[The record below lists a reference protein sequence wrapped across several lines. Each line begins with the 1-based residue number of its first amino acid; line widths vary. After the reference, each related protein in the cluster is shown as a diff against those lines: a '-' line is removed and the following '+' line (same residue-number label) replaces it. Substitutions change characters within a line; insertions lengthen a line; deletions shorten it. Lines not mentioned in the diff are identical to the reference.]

1 MPNDTVKQLTQ
12 IDLFTGLGRDD
23 LRAVAKLL
31 KQADYPAGHIVSR
44 QGEIGNILYFVK
56 SGDLRIQHVDPLGIE
71 KVVGQLGPGDYFG
84 QTSLLL
90 SEPRDATVTVINDA
104 TLLYL
109 NKDEFDQVLAN
120 RPALLEDLEMRPD
133 VARKRHARQLHF
145 KWQDEDEIIIV
156 SEHRHNA
163 LLVRNIALP
172 CFALLV
178 VMFLLV
184 YSWRTGA
191 IFVSLVSA
199 LLSLILL
206 VFIIY
211 LIADHRDDIYI
222 VTNKRV
228 VRRYR
233 TPLGPEA
240 SDIAPLRAI
249 QDVQEV
255 QVGLLAQWFDFGD
268 LIIETAGEREHL
280 AFREI
285 PDPEWVREAIF
296 EQKERTA
303 AGAKMQER
311 DAIYEDMQ
319 RYFEVQGVEEKA
331 PPPAPKPEEARSRL
345 SSLSTLV
352 QAPARIITYFLPPL
366 RYEQG
371 DTITW
376 RKHWIALIKPI
387 ALPTLLIIASTITAL
402 FLLWS
407 ASDSLGLVLVGYGIG
422 LVILLPWWLWRFDD
436 WQNDIYQVTA
446 TRIIDVERLPFYLR
460 EERREANLGM
470 IQNISLDVPSV
481 LGRILRYGSVTIETA
496 GAEAFTFDYVKNPND
511 VQAEIFRRMEAFQ
524 KRQSL
529 TAAES
534 HRRELLDWFAVYDQM
549 RRSSSPA
556 SQSPPSRQQET

>member
-1 MPNDTVKQLTQ
+1 MPNDSVKQLTQ
-12 IDLFTGLGRDD
+12 IDLFAGLDRDD
-23 LRAVAKLL
+23 LRAVAKSF
-31 KQADYPAGHIVSR
+31 KQVDYPAGHVVSR
-44 QGEIGNILYFVK
+44 QGEIGKTLYFVK
-56 SGDLRIQHVDPLGIE
+56 SGELRIQHVDPLGIE
-71 KVVGQLGPGDYFG
+71 QVVGQLGPGDYFG

-90 SEPRDATVTVINDA
+90 EEPRDATVTVADDA

-109 NKDEFDQVLAN
+109 DKDKFDQVLAN
-120 RPALLEDLEMRPD
+120 RPSLLENLDMRPE
-133 VARKRHARQLHF
+133 VARKHRVRQLHF
-145 KWQDEDEIIIV
+145 KWQDEDETVIV

-184 YSWRTGA
+184 YSWRTDA

-199 LLSLILL
+199 FLSLILL
-206 VFIIY
+206 IFIIY

-255 QVGLLAQWFDFGD
+255 QVGLLAQWFHFGD
-268 LIIETAGEREHL
+268 LIIETAGEQEHL

-285 PDPEWVREAIF
+285 PNPEWVREVIF
-296 EQKERTA
+296 EQKERAA

-311 DAIYEDMQ
+311 NAIYEDMR
-319 RYFEVQGVEEKA
+319 RYFEVQDVGEKA
-331 PPPAPKPEEARSRL
+331 PPSAPKPEEPRSRL

-352 QAPARIITYFLPPL
+352 RAPARIITYFLPPL

-376 RKHWIALIKPI
+376 RKHWVALIKPI
-387 ALPTLLIIASTITAL
+387 ALPTLLIAASTLAAF
-402 FLLWS
+402 FLLRS
-407 ASDSLGLVLVGYGIG
+407 ASDSLGLVLIGYGVV

-460 EERREANLGM
+460 EERREASLGM
-470 IQNISLDVPSV
+470 IQNINLDVPGV
-481 LGRILRYGSVTIETA
+481 LGRILSYGSVTIETA
-496 GAEAFTFDYVKNPND
+496 GAEAFTFDYVKNPNE

-524 KRQSL
+524 RRKSL
-529 TAAES
+529 TEAES
-534 HRRELLDWFAVYDQM
+534 HRRELLDWFAVYDGM
-549 RRSSSPA
+549 RRSPSPA
-556 SQSPPSRQQET
+556 PQSPPSHQEEA